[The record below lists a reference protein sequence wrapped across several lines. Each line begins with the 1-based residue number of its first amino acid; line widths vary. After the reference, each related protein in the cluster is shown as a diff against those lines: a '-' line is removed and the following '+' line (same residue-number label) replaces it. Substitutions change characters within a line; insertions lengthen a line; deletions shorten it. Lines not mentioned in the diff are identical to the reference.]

1 MTKCILPIQPKPNIV
16 IDIKGLSAEQLEE
29 KMNDLEAR
37 HYHHSYGPGAD
48 GLMLFRY
55 FEPRPVP
62 DLGET
67 MELIAKTSRKYLAWH
82 KAKGLTN
89 RATKALVEYFV
100 RRNHLAYPDGSPITT
115 MELRM
120 IYTNVN
126 LILRGNSEGD
136 FALYLHCETLFVFS
150 RFAKHLKTLAKA

>member
-1 MTKCILPIQPKPNIV
+1 MTKCKLPIQLPIQPKRNIV
-16 IDIKGLSAEQLEE
+16 INIRGLSAEQLEE

-37 HYHHSYGPGAD
+37 NYHHTYGPGTD

-55 FEPRPVP
+55 YEPRPVP

-67 MELIAKTSRKYLAWH
+67 MELIGKISRKYLAWH
-82 KAKGLTN
+82 RQKRLGK
-89 RATKALVEYFV
+89 RATQPQVEYFV
-100 RRNHLAYPDGSPITT
+100 RSNHLAYPEGSRIAS

-126 LILRGNSEGD
+126 LILG
-136 FALYLHCETLFVFS
+136 AQPK
-150 RFAKHLKTLAKA
+150 AKKK